1 MKWIKKYERWLYVG
15 GMIFMAVIFLSLN
28 KDTEE
33 EILPPPIENEKTESI
48 ETEKKPLTVFV
59 DVKGAVVHEG
69 VYEVNESS
77 RMKDVIQLAGGFTEE
92 ADRTKVNLA
101 AKVQDEMVVYV
112 PKQGEEASTIMSGQ
126 VTADGN
132 EKKVNINTATTEE
145 LQTLS
150 GIGPAKASAIIAYRE
165 ENGPFQKIED
175 LLNVSGI
182 GDASLEKIK
191 EQITVK

>member
-15 GMIFMAVIFLSLN
+15 GMVFMAVIFLSLN

-33 EILPPPIENEKTESI
+33 EILPPPIENKKTESI